1 MLKKVP
7 DEIRRET
14 LKEICEILDVAYA
27 GRELVMN
34 AIDNKEFKDFED
46 NLQDCCAVNVGAD
59 YIITANIKD
68 FIGHS
73 KVSPIAPD
81 EFIKL
86 IDQR

>member
-34 AIDNKEFKDFED
+34 AIDNKEFKDFETLKILLD
-46 NLQDCCAVNVGAD
+46 IVKCLRLHLMNLL
-59 YIITANIKD
+59 
-68 FIGHS
+68 S
-73 KVSPIAPD
+73 
-81 EFIKL
+81 
-86 IDQR
+86 